1 MLKFARNKVVTVSR
15 KDRDTLSIHGILDD
29 DIYGLEVDLCVG
41 VRDFQILSI
50 DGKWNRRT
58 TPECPLA
65 IPYLQEAGG
74 FPIDD
79 EIADRMNKNVGR
91 KGCRHFANLLIECCY
106 AATEAARVVR
116 WEDARDARPD
126 LTFECFLNE
135 EAGSETLVHDKSSPP
150 KQPMTP
156 PPSPPRVEVTR
167 EEPDPSEPCPV
178 SRQHASRGFVID
190 LHVHT
195 FPASRCSSAS
205 ADLLIEEARRIGLN
219 GLCFTDHNH
228 VWAPERV
235 EELRQRHG
243 FAIFGANEI
252 TTDQGDMLVFGL
264 QRDIQGI
271 IKLQDLRQEVLA
283 AGGFLIVAH
292 PFRGFLTFSG
302 DQLGLTPERAAQR
315 PLFQCVDAIEVL
327 NGKVTEKENRFASSV
342 AESLRLPVTGGSDA
356 HDVEE
361 VGAYAT
367 RFSVEIHTEVEL
379 IRALQSRDYL
389 PVAFRREIG
398 ARVHGSQPAEVHTS

>member
-1 MLKFARNKVVTVSR
+1 
-15 KDRDTLSIHGILDD
+15 
-29 DIYGLEVDLCVG
+29 
-41 VRDFQILSI
+41 
-50 DGKWNRRT
+50 
-58 TPECPLA
+58 
-65 IPYLQEAGG
+65 
-74 FPIDD
+74 
-79 EIADRMNKNVGR
+79 
-91 KGCRHFANLLIECCY
+91 
-106 AATEAARVVR
+106 
-116 WEDARDARPD
+116 
-126 LTFECFLNE
+126 
-135 EAGSETLVHDKSSPP
+135 
-150 KQPMTP
+150 
-156 PPSPPRVEVTR
+156 
-167 EEPDPSEPCPV
+167 
-178 SRQHASRGFVID
+178 
-190 LHVHT
+190 
-195 FPASRCSSAS
+195 
-205 ADLLIEEARRIGLN
+205 
-219 GLCFTDHNH
+219 
-228 VWAPERV
+228 V